1 MRNPVDLIASATAE
15 AYQFALNCVMEDPG
29 VDAAIAA
36 FVPPLGI
43 HARDVA
49 EAIVRVNERHPE
61 KPLLAVLMGKQG
73 LPAGLAQLHEA
84 NIPGYIFPESAARAL
99 AAMWRYARMRQ
110 RPTGDVVSY
119 PTDDAAVEGIIEA
132 TLSRGQ
138 LKLSEPDA
146 LRVLEAYGIDVV
158 PWSFAKRTEDG
169 AFPQTVADAA
179 EELGFPVALKIVS
192 PQISHKTD
200 VGGVVLGLETG
211 EKVSQAVE
219 TMLQAVARSNDATVE
234 GVVVQRM
241 ARKGRETI
249 VGLTRIPRVGPMV
262 MFGLGGVYVEVVRDV
277 VLRLCP
283 LHDSDAAQMI
293 AQVKMHKLLEGIRGE
308 PPRDLD
314 ALAET
319 LLRISQLAERHPRIV
334 EMDINP
340 LVAYTKRAVAIDARI
355 QLGRE
360 EGGERREE
368 AVG

>member
-1 MRNPVDLIASATAE
+1 
-15 AYQFALNCVMEDPG
+15 
-29 VDAAIAA
+29 
-36 FVPPLGI
+36 
-43 HARDVA
+43 
-49 EAIVRVNERHPE
+49 
-61 KPLLAVLMGKQG
+61 
-73 LPAGLAQLHEA
+73 
-84 NIPGYIFPESAARAL
+84 
-99 AAMWRYARMRQ
+99 
-110 RPTGDVVSY
+110 
-119 PTDDAAVEGIIEA
+119 
-132 TLSRGQ
+132 
-138 LKLSEPDA
+138 
-146 LRVLEAYGIDVV
+146 
-158 PWSFAKRTEDG
+158 
-169 AFPQTVADAA
+169 
-179 EELGFPVALKIVS
+179 
-192 PQISHKTD
+192 
-200 VGGVVLGLETG
+200 
-211 EKVSQAVE
+211 
-219 TMLQAVARSNDATVE
+219 MLQAVAHSNDATVE

-340 LVAYTKRAVAIDARI
+340 LVAYAKRAVAIDARI
-355 QLGRE
+355 QLGWE
-360 EGGERREE
+360 EGEERGEE